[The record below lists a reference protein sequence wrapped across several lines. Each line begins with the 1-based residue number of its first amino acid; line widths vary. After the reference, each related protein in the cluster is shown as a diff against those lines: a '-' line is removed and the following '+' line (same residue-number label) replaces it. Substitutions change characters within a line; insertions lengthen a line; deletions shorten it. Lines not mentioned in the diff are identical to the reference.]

1 MIGRNNAMRKH
12 RNMPL
17 LALLLCAASVVFA
30 ACSARPGQSA
40 GEWAEP
46 ELSEAL
52 ETAVHEA
59 VLVHNGGL
67 YGGGFPTEA
76 HVVLALEETEGE
88 TAVWLQAL
96 YLELDWDGDRLMETG
111 GSRTPTR
118 LRFRGTELTEYWEP
132 RGGANLEKELQENL
146 PPGITPALA
155 ESSDFVQ
162 RLTQA
167 CYAQGAEHFGID
179 TDALCERLFRE
190 VLAAEGEELR
200 EKIHSAEV
208 TYRQLKYLGDYAV
221 RWAMG
226 RFLADETKIGYSSEE
241 KLEKEL
247 LWQLL
252 QVLAG
257 GTTEKYEPGLYQATG
272 QHCWAAWFRD
282 CERTEEEQGLAWM
295 EENAPY
301 EALALKLSRGLE

>member
-46 ELSEAL
+46 KLSEAL
-52 ETAVHEA
+52 EAAVHEA
-59 VLVHNGGL
+59 VLSHNAGL
-67 YGGGFPTEA
+67 YGTGFPTEA
-76 HVVLALEETEGE
+76 HVVLALEEKDGE
-88 TAVWLQAL
+88 TTVWLQAL
-96 YLELDWDGDRLMETG
+96 YLELGWDGERLTETG

-132 RGGANLEKELQENL
+132 RGGASYEKELLENL
-146 PPGITPALA
+146 PAGITPALA
-155 ESSDFVQ
+155 ESGDHAL

-167 CYAQGAEHFGID
+167 CYAQGVEHYGPD
-179 TDALCERLFRE
+179 TDALCRRLFRD

-200 EKIHSAEV
+200 ERVHNAEGS
-208 TYRQLKYLGDYAV
+208 YLQLKYLGDHTV

-226 RFLADETKIGYSSEE
+226 CFLADETKVGYTAGE

-272 QHCWAAWFRD
+272 QHCWDAWFRD